1 MLFKWIADEMFMLR
15 SLPKVSSFS
24 SNIQLQFK
32 EKYLTTISIP
42 MDSKSLKDLRLSFI
56 RLLLVLFRSFYATE
70 WPITANQ

>member
-1 MLFKWIADEMFMLR
+1 MFFKWIVDEMFMLR

-42 MDSKSLKDLRLSFI
+42 MDSKSLKDLRQFYSFAASSI
-56 RLLLVLFRSFYATE
+56 SILNL
-70 WPITANQ
+70 N